1 MICFLYFSS
10 HLSRPFHSQL
20 SVTVALISLLTS
32 IPTWWFTL
40 PVAAM
45 ISRELFVS
53 GLREWMA
60 TRGLRSQVKVG
71 WLGKWKTA
79 FQMFALIFLL
89 RSSYSLPAAAL
100 LYPLNFPLHQQHM
113 FTTGVVCLYFST
125 ALSLLSAGQY
135 LIAAWPS
142 LRSS

>member
-1 MICFLYFSS
+1 
-10 HLSRPFHSQL
+10 
-20 SVTVALISLLTS
+20 
-32 IPTWWFTL
+32 
-40 PVAAM
+40 M

-89 RSSYSLPAAAL
+89 HSSYSLPSAAL
-100 LYPLNFPLHQQHM
+100 LNPLAFALHQQHI
-113 FTTGVVCLYFST
+113 FAAGVVFLYVST
-125 ALSLLSAGQY
+125 ALSLLSGGQY
-135 LIAAWPS
+135 LLAAWPV